1 MTNTK
6 ALEELIAKS
15 GYKKSY
21 IAKAIG
27 LKSSFGLSKKIRN
40 ENEFKAT
47 EINKLCELL
56 DITSLKEK
64 ERIFFAKQVDL

>member
-6 ALEELIAKS
+6 ALEEYIEKS

-21 IAKAIG
+21 IAKVIG
-27 LKSSFGLSKKIRN
+27 LSSFGLAKKIRN

-47 EINKLCELL
+47 EINSLCELL
-56 DITSLKEK
+56 GITSLKEK
-64 ERIFFAKQVDL
+64 ERIFFAK

>member
-6 ALEELIAKS
+6 LLEEKIDKS

-27 LKSSFGLSKKIRN
+27 LKSTFGLAKKIRN
-40 ENEFKAT
+40 ENEFKAK
-47 EINKLCELL
+47 EINALCQLL
-56 DITSLKEK
+56 KIDTLEEK
-64 ERIFFAKQVDL
+64 ERIFFAN